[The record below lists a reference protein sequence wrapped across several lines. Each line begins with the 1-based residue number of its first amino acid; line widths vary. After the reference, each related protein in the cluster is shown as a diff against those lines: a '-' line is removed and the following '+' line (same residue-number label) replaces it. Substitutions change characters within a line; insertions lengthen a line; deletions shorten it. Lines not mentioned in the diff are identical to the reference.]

1 MALYK
6 IFEKDPLEILDYKAD
21 FAGKTNAREDADKD
35 YLAAGETIVD
45 ADVISSSPGELIV
58 VSSAIADDGTTVL
71 YWLSGGVLGNSYS
84 VTVHA
89 TTSEGRQVNRAV
101 RIVIVDR

>member
-1 MALYK
+1 MSLYK
-6 IFEKDPLEILDYKAD
+6 TFEKDPLEILDYKSD

-45 ADVISSSPGELIV
+45 ADVTSSVPGELIV

-71 YWLSGGVLGNSYS
+71 YWLSGGVLGNSYI

-89 TTSEGRQVNRAV
+89 VTSDARHINRAV